1 MCISSFVYDYDD
13 RHIGDDMTEV
23 GLDTTD
29 AIAPTAASD
38 STSPP
43 VAREMDGLV
52 AVLTMQHAPHNFLG
66 TALIGGLLDGLRW
79 AQVQGA
85 RAVLLRSGLRNFCAG
100 ADVGLFESAERGTAP
115 DLGLV
120 EVLRAFDALP
130 MPIVAAVHGVC
141 IGGGLETAL
150 ACDLIVAAES
160 AKIGSVEATL
170 GVNPL
175 MGGIQRVTVRAGAAR
190 AKEMAL
196 LGRRY
201 DARTLERWNVVN
213 RVVPDD
219 KLADVTATL
228 AHELANGPTIA
239 HASTKAIVSHT
250 LAHGVAATDEAMRE
264 LQQDIWRSEDL
275 KRGLASLAANG
286 PGAARFEGR

>member
-1 MCISSFVYDYDD
+1 
-13 RHIGDDMTEV
+13 MTEA

-29 AIAPTAASD
+29 AIPPTAAPD

-43 VAREMDGLV
+43 VARQMDGQV

-79 AQVQGA
+79 ARAQDA

-100 ADVGLFESAERGTAP
+100 ADVALFDSAERGTAP
-115 DLGLV
+115 GLDLV

-201 DARTLERWNVVN
+201 DARTLERWNVIN

-219 KLADVTATL
+219 KLADVTTTL